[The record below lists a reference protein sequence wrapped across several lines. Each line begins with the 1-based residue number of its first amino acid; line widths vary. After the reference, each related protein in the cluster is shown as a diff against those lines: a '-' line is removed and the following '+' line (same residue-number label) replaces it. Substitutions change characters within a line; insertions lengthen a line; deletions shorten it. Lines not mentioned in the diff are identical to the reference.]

1 MSRIY
6 VDEYDKVASIVR
18 GDSPDQCGLFE
29 CQQRLF
35 AWCSAAFVLKQQR
48 DHFKDL
54 LDRIS
59 DEVRNRRNSRWQDV
73 SDYGETLLNIKYI
86 LKERSG

>member
-35 AWCSAAFVLKQQR
+35 AWCSAAFVLKCQLNKVLAELQ
-48 DHFKDL
+48 K
-54 LDRIS
+54 IKGQS
-59 DEVRNRRNSRWQDV
+59 N
-73 SDYGETLLNIKYI
+73 YGLREAM
-86 LKERSG
+86 EAEHWEPVD